1 MKTVTSR
8 IFLRLN
14 FTILTIN
21 FGVKIVN
28 AFFFQANFTIL
39 TKLILARKLLV
50 FDALSQYFCEVIL
63 RSVSSMTFGVYLYD
77 KASIELSK

>member
-39 TKLILARKLLV
+39 TINLGTKIV